1 MRNLAM
7 QARVSELRQTRFMLE
22 EAIVDGAAS
31 IDRRQML
38 GMRKMTEAKAYGVA
52 CYDAQSCSRIVCQLS
67 SVILIEPA

>member
-1 MRNLAM
+1 MP
-7 QARVSELRQTRFMLE
+7 ARVSEPRRTRFMLE

-38 GMRKMTEAKAYGVA
+38 GMRKMTEAKAYGLA